1 MSVLDLAFKRMA
13 MMSTLQN
20 QFNQHNATFFGN
32 NSRLGVLQSGR
43 GGLPRGRGG
52 LIRQGPRLPGKIT
65 KHKKFVQEEMADTS
79 KKKEEKP
86 IVEKEEEEEEVEED
100 TSQIQNNM
108 LEGDVSSPF
117 AEAESVG
124 SIEEEEEDIP
134 SKVAKQE
141 TKQIDETIMKQSTSG
156 QKRIIKRLF
165 QTDSFGKAYG
175 SNARSKPVL
184 FVPEKGNPVAYES
197 MSAMTR
203 VTGLSKAK
211 LIGKEKFEMRGDIKR
226 SSTAMNRAGL
236 KGILVSAD
244 NDMFTAMQLTPLS
257 GKTNKVQQRLLEA
270 SIPEAPT
277 GELVSTNSTNIDKS
291 QQLLTTTE

>member
-1 MSVLDLAFKRMA
+1 
-13 MMSTLQN
+13 
-20 QFNQHNATFFGN
+20 
-32 NSRLGVLQSGR
+32 
-43 GGLPRGRGG
+43 
-52 LIRQGPRLPGKIT
+52 
-65 KHKKFVQEEMADTS
+65 MADV
-79 KKKEEKP
+79 KKDEPKA
-86 IVEKEEEEEEVEED
+86 IVEKEVEKEVEED

-117 AEAESVG
+117 AEAEFVG
-124 SIEEEEEDIP
+124 SIEEEEEEIP
-134 SKVAKQE
+134 SKVVKQE
-141 TKQIDETIMKQSTSG
+141 RKQIDEAIMKQSSSG

-175 SNARSKPVL
+175 SNARSKPVM
-184 FVPEKGNPVAYES
+184 FVTDKGNPVAYES

-211 LIGKEKFEMRGDIKR
+211 LIGKAKFEMSGDIKR

-236 KGILVSAD
+236 KGIIVSTDDA
-244 NDMFTAMQLTPLS
+244 MFTAMQLTPLS

-277 GELVSTNSTNIDKS
+277 GELVSGNSPNID
-291 QQLLTTTE
+291 

>member
-20 QFNQHNATFFGN
+20 QFNVQNKTFFGN
-32 NSRLGVLQSGR
+32 NTKLGVLQSGR

-52 LIRQGPRLPGKIT
+52 LIRQGAHLPGKIT
-65 KHKKFVQEEMADTS
+65 KHKKFVQAEMADV

-86 IVEKEEEEEEVEED
+86 IEEEGEEEEEEV
-100 TSQIQNNM
+100 QNDN
-108 LEGDVSSPF
+108 LLKGEVSSPF
-117 AEAESVG
+117 AEALG
-124 SIEEEEEDIP
+124 SDSEEESEEDTSES
-134 SKVAKQE
+134 SKVPEK
-141 TKQIDETIMKQSTSG
+141 KLDEIKKLDSRILQQSSSG
-156 QKRIIKRLF
+156 QKKVIKRLF
-165 QTDSFGKAYG
+165 QTDGFGKAYKQ
-175 SNARSKPVL
+175 NARSKPVM
-184 FVPEKGNPVAYES
+184 FIPDQGDPIAYES

-211 LIGKEKFEMRGDIKR
+211 LIGSKPFSKRGDIKR
-226 SSTAMNRAGL
+226 SSTSMNKAGL
-236 KGILVSAD
+236 KGIIVSAD

-277 GELVSTNSTNIDKS
+277 GKLVSRNSTNIDRS
-291 QQLLTTTE
+291 RQFLTTTE

>member
-1 MSVLDLAFKRMA
+1 M
-13 MMSTLQN
+13 
-20 QFNQHNATFFGN
+20 
-32 NSRLGVLQSGR
+32 
-43 GGLPRGRGG
+43 
-52 LIRQGPRLPGKIT
+52 
-65 KHKKFVQEEMADTS
+65 
-79 KKKEEKP
+79 
-86 IVEKEEEEEEVEED
+86 
-100 TSQIQNNM
+100 
-108 LEGDVSSPF
+108 
-117 AEAESVG
+117 
-124 SIEEEEEDIP
+124 
-134 SKVAKQE
+134 
-141 TKQIDETIMKQSTSG
+141 
-156 QKRIIKRLF
+156 KRLF

-203 VTGLSKAK
+203 VTGRSKAK

-291 QQLLTTTE
+291 RQFLTTTE